1 MAKQQAYGGISI
13 IDVSDVG
20 KLSVWLGSSHPL
32 NVIYDPNTTPSYSPN
47 WETKNLV
54 LTPFVQLDAEMMSL
68 NSNDLSFSWQRQIG
82 SGEPTA
88 LVTGEKES
96 GGVLTVSKNMLSDAD
111 LITYICT
118 VTYRDPDAKEIEV
131 KAKAQLTFALI
142 KNAKKLSKCDITGET
157 DFRYNDEGKIISSPT
172 INLTANLENTTIK
185 QWQYKKTDGSF
196 ETYPNSSASTT
207 LVVKETDNV
216 FVNKT
221 AIIKVLTNTENLS
234 DIHQISKIY
243 DGDAGSDALSIRL
256 GNFSDNVN
264 CDTDGTVSE
273 NKEITIPFKCEL
285 GLKSTKGTAVVA
297 TPLPSGITVKSNT
310 PATTSSEGCIILSVA
325 KGATLFSGLSG
336 EITITI
342 TSNGLSNTFKF
353 SINKI
358 IQAKSGENAV
368 LLEVYVTGDS
378 TINNGNNNVILRTIL
393 HDGMDTATTGV
404 TYQWSKY
411 IDGSYQDIN
420 GCTNDYLTVTP
431 PMVDSTASFRCRAV
445 YKTRTYQAFYTVM
458 DKTDPIS
465 VECFSSL
472 GDKLVNGSGV
482 GGVYAMIFQNGQQI
496 DEIKSTDFLTEE
508 PSDGTIGYFYKVNT
522 TSKSVTL
529 MKYST
534 SDKRWVEATGD
545 DLPSGTYE
553 WYRRDKN
560 GESLDTV
567 KPYKTGKAIY
577 LDNSVVNKKISFVC
591 KYTAYTEEDTHV
603 YILTDEVQR
612 PVVDESD
619 NSISTIVY
627 E

>member
-1 MAKQQAYGGISI
+1 M
-13 IDVSDVG
+13 
-20 KLSVWLGSSHPL
+20 
-32 NVIYDPNTTPSYSPN
+32 
-47 WETKNLV
+47 
-54 LTPFVQLDAEMMSL
+54 
-68 NSNDLSFSWQRQIG
+68 
-82 SGEPTA
+82 
-88 LVTGEKES
+88 
-96 GGVLTVSKNMLSDAD
+96 
-111 LITYICT
+111 
-118 VTYRDPDAKEIEV
+118 
-131 KAKAQLTFALI
+131 
-142 KNAKKLSKCDITGET
+142 
-157 DFRYNDEGKIISSPT
+157 
-172 INLTANLENTTIK
+172 
-185 QWQYKKTDGSF
+185 
-196 ETYPNSSASTT
+196 
-207 LVVKETDNV
+207 
-216 FVNKT
+216 
-221 AIIKVLTNTENLS
+221 
-234 DIHQISKIY
+234 
-243 DGDAGSDALSIRL
+243 
-256 GNFSDNVN
+256 GNFSDNIN
-264 CDTDGTVSE
+264 CDTDETVSE
-273 NKEITIPFKCEL
+273 AKEITIPFKCEL
-285 GLKSTKGTAVVA
+285 GMKATDGTAVVA

-553 WYRRDKN
+553 WYRRNKN

-577 LDNSVVNKKISFVC
+577 LDNSIVNKKISFVC